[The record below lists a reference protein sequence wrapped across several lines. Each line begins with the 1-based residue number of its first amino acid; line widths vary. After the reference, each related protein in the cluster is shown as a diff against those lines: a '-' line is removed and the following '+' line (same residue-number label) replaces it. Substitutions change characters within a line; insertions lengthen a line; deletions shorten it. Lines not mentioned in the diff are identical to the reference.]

1 MADADRIAA
10 ALRYQQEQ
18 NPADPLESFRSLA
31 GLKSAYERR
40 VQPIIN
46 NAAQTFSTG
55 GVIGDLLRS
64 YGEAAAPA
72 QAAVLKGMGMPY
84 QGPMTAPREEGVTS
98 GESFRPM
105 GDPQQQF
112 SGQLLGDPTNLAQPV
127 GARLANALKF
137 AKPDAMKMVKD
148 LSMGAISPMDTWHG
162 TPHRFPPTA
171 KNPLGEF
178 DPMKIGTG
186 EGAQA
191 YGVGAG
197 YLAEAK
203 GTATSYRRTLR
214 DMNPSYDGVPISNA
228 DTVKKTAAELLM
240 KAKGDKVAAI
250 KDAQNYAFDN
260 LLIPEINKMDPS
272 KISYGSLYKVDLPDE
287 QIAKMLDWDKP
298 LSEQAPEVQKAI
310 AKFKTANIPADG
322 LDMGGGGKI
331 ISNADG
337 KAKPGSSSPW
347 VLKTGNSLF
356 DISQRDVERMLMS
369 DKGEAAYTRMTAILG
384 GQDKASAALQQA
396 GIPGIRYL
404 DQGSRAAPSSAQF
417 AKDAVVGAADDL
429 TALAKSM
436 GLNAEVRHSG
446 SNAGKSSYV
455 SVFDPMTNRYIKS
468 SFRISDHG
476 TGPLRHQEH
485 IHINSPADLATQKND
500 LFEWVKRNRTE
511 KGVDTTGLSA
521 PSQGT
526 SNFVVFDPKHMNI
539 IGRE

>member
-1 MADADRIAA
+1 MADVDRIAA
-10 ALRYQQEQ
+10 ALRYQQEMDSAQ
-18 NPADPLESFRSLA
+18 RPATMNPNIAAQGATGRALVAPPTSVMDERYPAWKKSQDDAENLINAAEMIGAAIPLA
-31 GLKSAYERR
+31 GPAVKG
-40 VQPIIN
+40 
-46 NAAQTFSTG
+46 AAALGRYAGPELARGLENYMIKTG
-55 GVIGDLLRS
+55 GILPLDV
-64 YGEAAAPA
+64 Y
-72 QAAVLKGMGMPY
+72 
-84 QGPMTAPREEGVTS
+84 
-98 GESFRPM
+98 
-105 GDPQQQF
+105 
-112 SGQLLGDPTNLAQPV
+112 
-127 GARLANALKF
+127 
-137 AKPDAMKMVKD
+137 
-148 LSMGAISPMDTWHG
+148 HG

-178 DPMKIGTG
+178 DALKIGTG

-191 YGVGAG
+191 YGHGL
-197 YLAEAK
+197 YLAENPAV
-203 GTATSYRRTLR
+203 SNEYRRTLR
-214 DMNPSYDGVPISNA
+214 DMNPSYDGVPINNA

-240 KAKGDKVAAI
+240 KAKGDKAAAI

-260 LLIPEINKMDPS
+260 LLIPEINKMDAS
-272 KISYGSLYKVDLPDE
+272 KVSYGQLYKVDLPDE

-298 LSEQAPEVQKAI
+298 LSQQPQLKEPLDKFTAEYGLVQPSPSMTGKQYYQALEDY
-310 AKFKTANIPADG
+310 TANTSAGGVKRNVSEDVSG
-322 LDMGGGGKI
+322 L
-331 ISNADG
+331 
-337 KAKPGSSSPW
+337 
-347 VLKTGNSLF
+347 LR
-356 DISQRDVERMLMS
+356 Q
-369 DKGEAAYTRMTAILG
+369 Y
-384 GQDKASAALQQA
+384 

-417 AKDAVVGAADDL
+417 VKADVVGAADDL

-436 GLNAEVRHSG
+436 GLDAEVRHSG

-485 IHINSPADLATQKND
+485 IHINSPADLAAQKND

-511 KGVDTTGLSA
+511 KGVDTTDLSA